1 VEVDLSHPNSNR
13 WAKLRRVTWEP
24 TGHILSNAAVW
35 SPCGTWIYYDL
46 RSDPAGNRFDGSAIE
61 RVTAESGL
69 VETIYRADAK
79 AKCGVVLTS
88 PRSSDIVFIHGPEHP
103 SPQWDYG
110 MTRRSGAILDTQLP
124 ATLGSNPSLLDA
136 RDLCPPFTVGA
147 LRGGTHVHQFD
158 PWGEWISFTYEDDYL
173 ARIQR
178 DESSNIKIH
187 TNQRNIG
194 VAIPNH
200 YVSVLPRH
208 PRNQSG
214 SHFCAIVTRTCD
226 EPRHGSDEISKAYE
240 ESWIGNNGYTKPD
253 GSRQKRALA
262 FLGDVRCSLGQLFTE
277 LFVVDLPDDLISLC
291 HMHWP
296 ANRGRIHHR
305 LEPPP
310 EIQARR
316 LTYTADTSL
325 PGIQGPRFWPR
336 SSPDGKWIYVLK
348 KDSQGIVQFWRA
360 DINEGGLQ
368 KLTSNPV
375 SITSCFTVSG
385 DGKWLAHIMDRSVCV
400 TNCNTGKTIRL
411 TESFT
416 ERFAPRGEAC
426 VWNPAGDRIAFV
438 APSTHGD
445 DLFNQVFI
453 IDIDREQLDH
463 LGSDGSGDPI
473 A

>member
-1 VEVDLSHPNSNR
+1 
-13 WAKLRRVTWEP
+13 
-24 TGHILSNAAVW
+24 
-35 SPCGTWIYYDL
+35 
-46 RSDPAGNRFDGSAIE
+46 
-61 RVTAESGL
+61 
-69 VETIYRADAK
+69 
-79 AKCGVVLTS
+79 
-88 PRSSDIVFIHGPEHP
+88 
-103 SPQWDYG
+103 
-110 MTRRSGAILDTQLP
+110 
-124 ATLGSNPSLLDA
+124 
-136 RDLCPPFTVGA
+136 
-147 LRGGTHVHQFD
+147 
-158 PWGEWISFTYEDDYL
+158 
-173 ARIQR
+173 
-178 DESSNIKIH
+178 
-187 TNQRNIG
+187 
-194 VAIPNH
+194 
-200 YVSVLPRH
+200 LPRH

-291 HMHWP
+291 HLYWP